1 MEVLERARQTEF
13 LGRDF
18 LIWLWCK
25 SDINEG
31 KFHLGELGTVEL
43 WFDGKVTLQSVG
55 DTDVERITCAGEN
68 SLLREARFALTK
80 NKKVTQATL
89 KLIVGDDEWS
99 FTLDSTWLNFKSL
112 KTPQVVRDKR
122 DDPEGLFYERVFLIE
137 QPLRVVDALLSSFIK
152 TRTSPEWDAQE
163 LPALMEWINQGK

>member
-25 SDINEG
+25 SETNEG
-31 KFHLGELGTVEL
+31 RFDLGELGTVEL
-43 WFDGKVTLQSVG
+43 WFDGRVTLQSDG
-55 DTDVERITCAGEN
+55 DTDIESITCSGQN
-68 SLLREARFALTK
+68 SRLREARFALTK

-137 QPLRVVDALLSSFIK
+137 QPLRVVDALFSSFIK
-152 TRTSPEWDAQE
+152 TRTSPEWGTQE